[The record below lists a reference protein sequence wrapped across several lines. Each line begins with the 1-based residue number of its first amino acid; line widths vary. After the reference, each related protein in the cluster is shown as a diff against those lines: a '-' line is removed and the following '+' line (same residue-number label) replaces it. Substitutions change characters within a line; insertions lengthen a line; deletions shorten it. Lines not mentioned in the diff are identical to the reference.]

1 MMMQIDVTKTLN
13 ELNRMTVTQLRERYA
28 EVFGERSKS
37 FNRQHLLKRV
47 VWRIQAL
54 QEGDLSERARARARE
69 IANDA
74 DLRIRAPA
82 LRVHSLPIGQTVE
95 AAFQPSVDNR
105 LPVPGTLLRR
115 EYKGKTL
122 LVRVLPQGFEYQ
134 GEVFRSLSAVAR
146 KITGAHWNGF
156 HFFGLTQQEKETSP

>member
-1 MMMQIDVTKTLN
+1 MKMQINVETIVK
-13 ELNRMTVTQLRERYA
+13 ELNRLTVTQLRERYA
-28 EVFGERSKS
+28 EVFGEASKS
-37 FNRQHLLKRV
+37 FNKQYLLKRV

-54 QEGDLSERARARARE
+54 QEGDLSERARSRARE
-69 IANDA
+69 LANDA

-82 LRVHSLPIGQTVE
+82 LQVHSLPLAQTVE
-95 AAFQPSVDNR
+95 AAFRPSADSR

-122 LVRVLPQGFEYQ
+122 LVRVMPKGFEYE
-134 GEVFRSLSAVAR
+134 GEVYRSLSAVAH

-156 HFFGLTQQEKETSP
+156 HFFGLQKAKETSS